1 MNKSNPVNAFIARE
15 PNHRTEVRLINIYT
29 ISQKKDK
36 TKLTLLSNLCSRN
49 CGIVY
54 IFFSK
59 NNGKKYFAITIRA
72 IAAVNSQTAI
82 AIPTTKPWPDIP
94 IICSAEIFAAISE
107 APIAHHGRDL
117 PAKK

>member
-1 MNKSNPVNAFIARE
+1 M
-15 PNHRTEVRLINIYT
+15 
-29 ISQKKDK
+29 
-36 TKLTLLSNLCSRN
+36 
-49 CGIVY
+49 VY

-59 NNGKKYFAITIRA
+59 NKGKKYLAITINA

-82 AIPTTKPWPDIP
+82 AIPTTNPCPDMP
-94 IICSAEIFAAISE
+94 IICSAEIFAAIND

>member
-1 MNKSNPVNAFIARE
+1 MKM
-15 PNHRTEVRLINIYT
+15 YT

-36 TKLTLLSNLCSRN
+36 TRLTLLSKRCSRN

-59 NNGKKYFAITIRA
+59 NNGKKYLAITIRA
-72 IAAVNSQTAI
+72 IAAVSSQTAI
-82 AIPTTKPWPDIP
+82 AIPTIKPWPDIP
-94 IICSAEIFAAISE
+94 MICSAEILAAINE
-107 APIAHHGRDL
+107 APIAHHGNDL